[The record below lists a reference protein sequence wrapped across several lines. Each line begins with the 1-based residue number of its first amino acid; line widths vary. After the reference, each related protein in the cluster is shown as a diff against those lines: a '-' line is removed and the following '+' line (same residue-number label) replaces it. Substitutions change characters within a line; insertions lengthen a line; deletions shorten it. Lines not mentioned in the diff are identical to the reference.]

1 VPECPNSAS
10 DPFEDLS
17 FTSEQ
22 QRLAYEDTVHPYSL
36 FAILKETEAD
46 LALALLRYKSV
57 VLDSIIED
65 RLVAEASKESKDRD
79 LVGRLAADKR
89 LLGQLLLQS
98 PNRPSTEPNFI
109 SFATLLDANKHFLAE
124 KYTVQY
130 TASGPDLLR
139 EIKPAPGTAAVV
151 FANPDFSLAPSQ
163 KVAKADDITPNSF
176 ADSMAGTEKRGL
188 EGSSFSPLEGTQKE
202 CDKLTGLFEAW
213 HWKAESFAGKDAS
226 KEALFHVHFPYI
238 LHFATHGF
246 FEAATDRS
254 QNRVTGRL
262 AMKLP
267 SRS

>member
-1 VPECPNSAS
+1 
-10 DPFEDLS
+10 
-17 FTSEQ
+17 
-22 QRLAYEDTVHPYSL
+22 
-36 FAILKETEAD
+36 
-46 LALALLRYKSV
+46 
-57 VLDSIIED
+57 
-65 RLVAEASKESKDRD
+65 
-79 LVGRLAADKR
+79 
-89 LLGQLLLQS
+89 
-98 PNRPSTEPNFI
+98 
-109 SFATLLDANKHFLAE
+109 
-124 KYTVQY
+124 VQY

-213 HWKAESFAGKDAS
+213 HWKAESFTGKDAS

-246 FEAATDRS
+246 FEAADRS
-254 QNRVTGRL
+254 VSKSSDGPLSDETTIQIMSDFYEAAHTSGNAPQALAEVQRNWLVRL
-262 AMKLP
+262 RTERGLAQAVNLAGPFIMSSQGAP
-267 SRS
+267 